1 MELFAIS
8 LSRVVRDG
16 KTNSVGIESIYSGS
30 ASGEVKL
37 IMKRLFAAFT
47 CLFLVVVA
55 SVAQEVPKAE
65 VYLGYGF
72 VRFYP
77 NPSPNAFTAN
87 GGFGSA
93 QYNFNRY
100 FSVVGELGGVTN
112 NAWTVANGVVEPSQT
127 FFTYMFGPRV
137 YFNKTGVVSPFI
149 EYLVGG
155 FHNSRSTDIDNA
167 LLPNPLPP
175 LRGVG
180 VRQFANFTR
189 FNTTQNA
196 AAMAVGGG
204 VDLRLSRL
212 IAVRP
217 IQLDY
222 LPTNFSPLNITGLG
236 AIPGVPSSFNRTRW
250 QQNLRYSAGV
260 TFRFGG
266 APPTPPTVA
275 CAVTPSELL
284 PWAGPVNATVSPS
297 GFNPRRDLDFNWTS
311 TSGAVSGNGS
321 SATVDTTNLQP
332 GEYTVKAN
340 VSDPRQHTNGSASC
354 SASFTVKQP
363 QSPQVACSATPASV
377 HPGDPITLRVEGSS
391 PDQSKIQSRN
401 FRTSAGTIKQGETT
415 AGAQPGEFTSV
426 ATLDT
431 TNVAPGPLSVNI
443 DITDVHGLS
452 GSATCTASVVA
463 PPAPEVVS
471 ESLISDCEFNNPK
484 KHARVDNQCK
494 AVLDEVALRLQHEPN
509 GKLVV
514 VGCSDEQESV
524 SVSDVSSRR
533 AVNTKA
539 YLTGGEAKQ
548 QIDSARIEVR
558 KSTNACGR
566 KARFYFVP
574 EGGSFTQTDTVIVD
588 ESSLPADRTT
598 APSKHHKKSK
608 TATPSG
614 E

>member
-1 MELFAIS
+1 
-8 LSRVVRDG
+8 
-16 KTNSVGIESIYSGS
+16 
-30 ASGEVKL
+30 
-37 IMKRLFAAFT
+37 
-47 CLFLVVVA
+47 
-55 SVAQEVPKAE
+55 
-65 VYLGYGF
+65 
-72 VRFYP
+72 
-77 NPSPNAFTAN
+77 
-87 GGFGSA
+87 
-93 QYNFNRY
+93 
-100 FSVVGELGGVTN
+100 
-112 NAWTVANGVVEPSQT
+112 
-127 FFTYMFGPRV
+127 
-137 YFNKTGVVSPFI
+137 
-149 EYLVGG
+149 
-155 FHNSRSTDIDNA
+155 
-167 LLPNPLPP
+167 LPVPLPP
-175 LRGVG
+175 LRGVR
-180 VRQFANFTR
+180 VTQFANFTSFR
-189 FNTTQNA
+189 STQNA
-196 AAMAVGGG
+196 AAMAVGVG
-204 VDLRLSRL
+204 VDLKLSRL

-217 IQLDY
+217 VQLDY
-222 LPTNFSPLNITGLG
+222 LPTNFSPFNITGLS
-236 AIPGVPSSFNRTRW
+236 ALPGVPINFNSSRW
-250 QQNLRYSAGV
+250 QQNLRYSAGIA
-260 TFRFGG
+260 FRFGG

-275 CAVTPSELL
+275 CAVTPNELL

-321 SATVDTTNLQP
+321 AATVDTTNLQP

-340 VSDPRQHTNGSASC
+340 VTDPRQRTNNSASC

-377 HPGDPITLRVEGSS
+377 HPGDPVTVRLEGSS
-391 PDQSKIQSRN
+391 LDQSKIQSRN
-401 FRTSAGTIKQGETT
+401 FRASAGTIKQGETT

-431 TNVAPGPLSVNI
+431 TNVPPGPLSVNV

-452 GSATCTASVVA
+452 ASCTATASVMA

-514 VGCSDEQESV
+514 VGCEDEQESV
-524 SVSDVSSRR
+524 TVKDVSSLR
-533 AVNTKA
+533 AANTKA

-598 APSKHHKKSK
+598 APSKHHKKGK
-608 TATPSG
+608 TTSPSG

>member
-1 MELFAIS
+1 
-8 LSRVVRDG
+8 
-16 KTNSVGIESIYSGS
+16 
-30 ASGEVKL
+30 
-37 IMKRLFAAFT
+37 MKRLFAAFT

-77 NPSPNAFTAN
+77 GGPTNAFTAN

-93 QYNFNRY
+93 QYNFNRH
-100 FSVVGELGGVTN
+100 FSFVGELGGVTN
-112 NAWTVANGVVEPSQT
+112 NAWTVANGIVEPNQT
-127 FFTYMFGPRV
+127 VFTYLFGPRV
-137 YFNKTGVVSPFI
+137 YFNKAGVVSPFI

-155 FHNSRSTDIDNA
+155 FHNSRTINIDNA
-167 LLPNPLPP
+167 LLPSPLPP

-189 FNTTQNA
+189 FNSTQNA

-222 LPTNFSPLNITGLG
+222 LPTNFSPFNITGLG
-236 AIPGVPSSFNRTRW
+236 TFPGIPSNFNRTRW
-250 QQNLRYSAGV
+250 QQNLRYGAGV
-260 TFRFGG
+260 SFRFGG

-297 GFNPRRDLDFNWTS
+297 NFNTNHNLDFNWTS
-311 TSGAVSGNGS
+311 TSGAVAGSGS
-321 SATVDTTNLQP
+321 SASVDTANLSP
-332 GEYTVKAN
+332 GEYTVKAE
-340 VSDPRQHTNGSASC
+340 VSDPRRRSNNSASC

-377 HPGDPITLRVEGSS
+377 RPGDPITLRVEGSS

-484 KHARVDNQCK
+484 KHARVDNECK

-514 VGCSDEQESV
+514 VGCEEEQESV
-524 SVSDVSSRR
+524 TVKDIAARR
-533 AVNTKA
+533 AVNAKA

-558 KSTNACGR
+558 KSTNACGK

-574 EGGSFTQTDTVIVD
+574 EGGSFTQTDTVVVD
-588 ESSLPADRTT
+588 ESALPPDSTA
-598 APSKHHKKSK
+598 APSRHHKKAK
-608 TATPSG
+608 TTTPSG

>member
-1 MELFAIS
+1 
-8 LSRVVRDG
+8 
-16 KTNSVGIESIYSGS
+16 
-30 ASGEVKL
+30 
-37 IMKRLFAAFT
+37 MKRLFAAFT

-77 NPSPNAFTAN
+77 SGPVNAFTAN
-87 GGFGSA
+87 GGFGSL

-112 NAWTVANGVVEPSQT
+112 NAWTVFNGVVEPNQT
-127 FFTYMFGPRV
+127 AFTYMFGPRV
-137 YFNKTGVVSPFI
+137 YFNKAGVVSPFI

-155 FHNSRSTDIDNA
+155 FHNSRTIDIDNA

-175 LRGVG
+175 LRGVR
-180 VRQFANFTR
+180 VTEFRNFTR
-189 FNTTQNA
+189 FGSTQNA

-204 VDLRLSRL
+204 VDLKLSRL

-217 IQLDY
+217 VQLDY
-222 LPTNFSPLNITGLG
+222 LPTNFSPFNITGLG
-236 AIPGVPSSFNRTRW
+236 TLPGVPLNFNRSRW
-250 QQNLRYSAGV
+250 QQNLRYSAGI

-321 SATVDTTNLQP
+321 AATVDTTNLQP

-340 VSDPRQHTNGSASC
+340 VTDPRQRNPNSASC

-377 HPGDPITLRVEGSS
+377 HPGDPVTVRIEGSS

-401 FRTSAGTIKQGETT
+401 FRASAGTIKQGETT
-415 AGAQPGEFTSV
+415 AGSQPGEFTSV

-431 TNVAPGPLSVNI
+431 TNVPPGPLSVNV

-452 GSATCTASVVA
+452 ASCTATASVMA

-514 VGCSDEQESV
+514 VGCEDEQETV
-524 SVSDVSSRR
+524 TVKDVSSLR
-533 AVNTKA
+533 AANAKA

-558 KSTNACGR
+558 RSTNACGK

-598 APSKHHKKSK
+598 APSKHHKKGK

>member
-1 MELFAIS
+1 
-8 LSRVVRDG
+8 
-16 KTNSVGIESIYSGS
+16 
-30 ASGEVKL
+30 
-37 IMKRLFAAFT
+37 MKRLFAAFT

-93 QYNFNRY
+93 QYNFNRH
-100 FSVVGELGGVTN
+100 FSIVGELGGVTN
-112 NAWTVANGVVEPSQT
+112 NAWTVANGIVEPNQT

-155 FHNSRSTDIDNA
+155 FHNSRSIDIDNA
-167 LLPNPLPP
+167 LLPSPLPP
-175 LRGVG
+175 MRGVG

-189 FNTTQNA
+189 FNSTQNA

-217 IQLDY
+217 VQLDW
-222 LPTNFSPLNITGLG
+222 LPTNFSPFNITGLG
-236 AIPGVPSSFNRTRW
+236 EFPGLPSSFNRTRW

-266 APPTPPTVA
+266 APPVPPTVA
-275 CAVTPSELL
+275 CAVTPTELL

-297 GFNPRRDLDFNWTS
+297 NFNTNHNLDFNWTS
-311 TSGAVSGNGS
+311 TSGAVAGSGE

-340 VSDPRQHTNGSASC
+340 VSDPRRSNSSASC

-377 HPGDPITLRVEGSS
+377 HPGDPITLKVEGSS
-391 PDQSKIQSRN
+391 PDQSRIQSRN

-431 TNVAPGPLSVNI
+431 TNAPPGPLSVNI
-443 DITDVHGLS
+443 DVTDVHGLS
-452 GSATCTASVVA
+452 GSATCTASIVA

-514 VGCSDEQESV
+514 VGCEDEQETATV
-524 SVSDVSSRR
+524 KEVSSLR
-533 AVNTKA
+533 AANAKA

-548 QIDSARIEVR
+548 QIDSTRIEIR

-574 EGGSFTQTDTVIVD
+574 EGGSFTQTDTVVVD
-588 ESSLPADRTT
+588 ESTLPTERT
-598 APSKHHKKSK
+598 APTKHHKKS
-608 TATPSG
+608 TTTTPSG